1 MFLHVDLD
9 AFYASVEQLDNPNL
23 IGKPIIVGATPG
35 SKRGVVAT
43 CSYEARAYGVHSAM
57 PIDEAYR
64 LCPEGVFLPTNMKR
78 YQEKSHEVMNIFHDF
93 SPEVHQISIDE
104 AFIDLT
110 GTERLFGP
118 PETTAVQL
126 KKTVLE
132 KTGLTVSVGLA
143 ANKYIAKIASGISK
157 PDGFY
162 FVPPGS
168 EEDFMLTLP
177 LKKVWGVGAKT
188 LNKLTVSGFHTVE
201 DIRHC
206 SLNTLQKILG
216 EASGLFV
223 YKAVRGNPDT
233 TFSEIPK
240 SRSISAENTY
250 GEDLTDRYEIGTAL
264 MELSQTVMFRLIKEG
279 WQSHTVHVKIRY
291 RDFTTC
297 SVQETGESCITSS
310 EEVYKTASRLF
321 DKKYNG
327 SPIRLLGVGLL
338 NLEPA
343 GSPTQQDLFDFGKEK
358 KQKLDQVVLDLKTKN
373 PGIPITKARLL
384 NKTQTPNAS
393 EKGDL

>member
-1 MFLHVDLD
+1 
-9 AFYASVEQLDNPNL
+9 
-23 IGKPIIVGATPG
+23 
-35 SKRGVVAT
+35 
-43 CSYEARAYGVHSAM
+43 
-57 PIDEAYR
+57 
-64 LCPEGVFLPTNMKR
+64 
-78 YQEKSHEVMNIFHDF
+78 
-93 SPEVHQISIDE
+93 
-104 AFIDLT
+104 
-110 GTERLFGP
+110 
-118 PETTAVQL
+118 
-126 KKTVLE
+126 
-132 KTGLTVSVGLA
+132 
-143 ANKYIAKIASGISK
+143 
-157 PDGFY
+157 
-162 FVPPGS
+162 
-168 EEDFMLTLP
+168 
-177 LKKVWGVGAKT
+177 
-188 LNKLTVSGFHTVE
+188 
-201 DIRHC
+201 
-206 SLNTLQKILG
+206 
-216 EASGLFV
+216 
-223 YKAVRGNPDT
+223 
-233 TFSEIPK
+233 
-240 SRSISAENTY
+240 
-250 GEDLTDRYEIGTAL
+250 

-358 KQKLDQVVLDLKTKN
+358 TQKLDQVVLDLKTKN

>member
-143 ANKYIAKIASGISK
+143 ANKYIAKIASGSQNLTDFIL
-157 PDGFY
+157 Y
-162 FVPPGS
+162 LPGR
-168 EEDFMLTLP
+168 
-177 LKKVWGVGAKT
+177 K
-188 LNKLTVSGFHTVE
+188 
-201 DIRHC
+201 
-206 SLNTLQKILG
+206 KIL
-216 EASGLFV
+216 
-223 YKAVRGNPDT
+223 
-233 TFSEIPK
+233 
-240 SRSISAENTY
+240 
-250 GEDLTDRYEIGTAL
+250 
-264 MELSQTVMFRLIKEG
+264 
-279 WQSHTVHVKIRY
+279 
-291 RDFTTC
+291 C
-297 SVQETGESCITSS
+297 
-310 EEVYKTASRLF
+310 
-321 DKKYNG
+321 
-327 SPIRLLGVGLL
+327 
-338 NLEPA
+338 
-343 GSPTQQDLFDFGKEK
+343 
-358 KQKLDQVVLDLKTKN
+358 
-373 PGIPITKARLL
+373 
-384 NKTQTPNAS
+384 
-393 EKGDL
+393 